1 MTNANIDMGFD
12 RVLSP
17 EEKEAKGEYE
27 KYVWKVR
34 FKTRLHW
41 TAKEEDGKRFICFSR
56 TFTFNPIEGKIPSKE
71 FVTMTSEGLLSRIKT
86 ILTV

>member
-1 MTNANIDMGFD
+1 MSSSLN
-12 RVLSP
+12 P
-17 EEKEAKGEYE
+17 EEKNAKEAYE

-56 TFTFNPIEGKIPSKE
+56 TFTFNPIDGKIPSNE
-71 FVTMTSEGLLSRIKT
+71 FITMEPDDLLTRIKT
-86 ILTV
+86 QLTV